1 MNVWNRAEK
10 WIRQEGVN
18 GMDLKVYYAKIRSLQ
33 ATLAEEFP
41 IVVSRE
47 TGDGGKAGTL
57 TEVSRALAAKLVVD
71 RVAELASEEAAKAFR
86 ARQAEAKAKAD
97 QLAEA
102 NKVQLTVLPLKEL
115 ERLQGSRKTKE

>member
-1 MNVWNRAEK
+1 
-10 WIRQEGVN
+10 
-18 GMDLKVYYAKIRSLQ
+18 MDLKIYYAKIRSLQ

-57 TEVSRALAAKLVVD
+57 TEVARPLAAKLIVD

-86 ARQAEAKAKAD
+86 TRQAEAKAKAD
-97 QLAEA
+97 QLSEA

-115 ERLQGSRKTKE
+115 ERLQ